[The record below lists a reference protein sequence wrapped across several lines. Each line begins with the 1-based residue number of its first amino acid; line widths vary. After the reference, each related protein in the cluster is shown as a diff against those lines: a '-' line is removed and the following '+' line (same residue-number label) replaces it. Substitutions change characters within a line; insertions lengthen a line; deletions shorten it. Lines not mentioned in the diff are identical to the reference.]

1 MPIDQLVDLIRNLPL
16 LNLDLLAVAVTIAAI
31 AILGTIV
38 YISDR
43 KNITN
48 QSFLYFAIVTVLWS
62 SVNYLSYQTTV
73 PDLVLWLL
81 RLVVFLGVWHSF
93 TFFRFLFVFPE
104 RTRGFPWFYHIII
117 VPLTLCVSI
126 LTLTPAVFSGI
137 AQLSQDGS
145 VSKTVVGKGMYLF
158 VSLVVFLIIAAV
170 VILSR
175 KTIRAKK
182 EERKAYLLVLIGAI
196 FTFALLFTFNLILP
210 GIFLNV
216 RFIPLGAL
224 FIFPF
229 IAFTSYAIL
238 KHKLF
243 NIKVAATGVLVFVL
257 AVVTFLEIIF
267 SDTSSLMLFR
277 GGVFLLVLT
286 IGILLIRSV
295 FREVDQRE
303 KIEKLAQ
310 ELTQKNDELYVANER
325 LKELDMKKTEFVS
338 IASHQLRSPLTAI
351 KGYSSMIL
359 EGSFG
364 PIQEQAKEAVHRI
377 FESSQRLVVVI
388 EDFLNV
394 TRIELGKMKY
404 EVSDFD
410 LNKLA
415 KTITTELKPVA
426 ARRNLKITY
435 KAPRGD
441 CMVHADF
448 GKTSQAVQNLID
460 NAIKYTEPGG
470 KIDVSITKVDGKTR
484 FAAKDTGIGIS
495 KEGMG
500 KLFEKFSRA
509 EDGTTIN
516 AIGTGLGLYVARQI
530 VEAQGGKIWAESEG
544 AGKGSTFFLEF

>member
-43 KNITN
+43 KNVTN
-48 QSFLYFAIVTVLWS
+48 QSFLYFTIVTVLWS

-93 TFFRFLFVFPE
+93 TFFQFLFVFPE
-104 RTRGFPWFYHIII
+104 KVKRFPWFYHIII
-117 VPLTLCVSI
+117 IPLTLCVSI

-145 VSKTVVGKGMYLF
+145 VSKTIVGKGMYLF
-158 VSLVVFLIIAAV
+158 ISLVVSLIIAAI

-175 KTIRAKK
+175 KIIRVRK

-267 SDTSSLMLFR
+267 SDTLSLMLFR

-338 IASHQLRSPLTAI
+338 IASHQLRAPLTAI

-364 PIQEQAKEAVHRI
+364 PIQEQAKEAVNRI

-394 TRIELGKMKY
+394 TRIELGKMNY

-410 LNKLA
+410 LTKLVEA
-415 KTITTELKPVA
+415 ITTELTQSA
-426 ARRNLKITY
+426 IRRNLGLTFKV
-435 KAPRGD
+435 PEEEF
-441 CMVHADF
+441 MVHTDF
-448 GKTSQAVQNLID
+448 GKVGQAVQNLID

-470 KIDVSITKVDGKTR
+470 KIEVSLSKVEGRTR
-484 FAAKDTGIGIS
+484 FMVKDNGIGIS
-495 KEGMG
+495 PEGMK
-500 KLFEKFSRA
+500 KLFEKFSRL
-509 EDGTTIN
+509 EDGTTVN
-516 AIGTGLGLYVARQI
+516 AIGTGLGLFVARQM
-530 VEAQGGKIWAESEG
+530 VEAQGGRIWAESEG
-544 AGKGSTFFLEF
+544 LGKGSTFFLEL